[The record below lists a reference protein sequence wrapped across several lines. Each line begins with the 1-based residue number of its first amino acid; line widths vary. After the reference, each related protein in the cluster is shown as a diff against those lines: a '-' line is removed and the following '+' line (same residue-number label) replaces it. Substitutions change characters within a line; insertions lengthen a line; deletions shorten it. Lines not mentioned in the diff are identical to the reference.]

1 MRLKEVIARLNKHSN
16 PKDREGMA
24 KFGINPKYALGVR
37 IPVLRRLAKEIGTD
51 HKLARALWNTK
62 VHEARILASMIEDVD
77 KVTEKQMDSWVKEFN
92 SWDLCDQCCMN
103 LFWKTP
109 FAFKKAIEW
118 SKKEQEFVKRAG
130 FALMA
135 VLAWKDKERAN
146 KDFIKFLSIIKN
158 QSTDNRNFV
167 KKAVNWALRQIG
179 KRNKYLQ
186 KEAIK
191 VAKKIQ
197 KLNSKSAEW
206 IAPDAL
212 REIEE
217 V

>member
-37 IPVLRRLAKEIGTD
+37 IPVLRKLAKEIGTD

-62 VHEARILASMIEDVD
+62 IHEARILASMIEDVD

-118 SKKEQEFVKRAG
+118 SGKEQEFVKRAG

-197 KLNSKSAEW
+197 KLNSKSAKW
-206 IAPDAL
+206 IASDAL
-212 REIEE
+212 REIEKI
-217 V
+217 